1 MAIHIGRREFVVTL
15 GGAVAL
21 PFGTHAQQATVP
33 VIGVIGAVYIRFI
46 QVISA
51 LPYLT
56 RVSGDRR
63 AVLLSSR

>member
-1 MAIHIGRREFVVTL
+1 
-15 GGAVAL
+15 
-21 PFGTHAQQATVP
+21 VP
-33 VIGVIGAVYIRFI
+33 VIGVIGAVYVRFI
-46 QVISA
+46 QIISA